1 MSFSYSG
8 GIITQTGT
16 DTDLTGLSGLTG
28 VTTNSY
34 QEHTIYK
41 LDYQLK
47 ITGNLTHNANEYI
60 EFSVTGPDQPILVA
74 GGTFVV
80 YGYITNEALSAN
92 LGRPQILALKTP
104 THSWQELYGLR
115 INANSSVTLNGA
127 YIKINGAIN
136 TMASTAAFTSNLGC
150 YEGGTASDGNL
161 SMFRAQFGGN
171 IDVNGF
177 IALNMTNA
185 LTQSASLSL
194 DDFSPRQNQEGLLI
208 TTGSSYKT
216 INNYN
221 PVNCVKDVG
230 YFGGSRYLVYGFS
243 NVAPKCGAHINRSTP
258 SGEGRFELRKII
270 NFTIKDLSGSNL
282 SSVKVFMSDTNQ
294 PTTRDYSRSNYLSLI
309 TGNQILTEETYLQQ
323 TAADGT
329 ASINKIL
336 SYNAMYSNETVG
348 TNSSPVENLYK
359 TKASDHE
366 YKDDAFLCS
375 YLFQL
380 AKIADIDLTG
390 LGQENVEGILLPDIN
405 ITEQNTATV
414 GAYST
419 INNSAQLY
427 DKAKANL
434 FDNFAGET
442 QTTVTRSGNLID
454 CRALNVNIDATASQA
469 FNLSGNTLTIK
480 ASDFSDDM
488 ITTGLITLSNGAVFS
503 GTRTDANG
511 TIVPDS
517 VLTLTGL
524 KANSEVRV
532 YTAGTT
538 TEIAGVENSG
548 TTFTDATIAVNSV
561 DIVIHNVSYEYQKIE
576 AADTS
581 GNLTLPIQQRFD
593 RNYSNG

>member
-60 EFSVTGPDQPILVA
+60 EFSVTGPDQPIVVA

-80 YGYITNEALSAN
+80 YGYITNEDLSAN

-104 THSWQELYGLR
+104 TYSWQELYGLR

-136 TMASTAAFTSNLGC
+136 TMASTAEFTSNQGC

-161 SMFRAQFGGN
+161 SMFRSQFGGT

-185 LTQSASLSL
+185 LTQSTSLSL
-194 DDFSPRQNQEGLLI
+194 DGFSPRQNQEGLLI

-230 YFGGSRYLVYGFS
+230 YYGGSQYLVYGFS

-258 SGEGRFELRKII
+258 TGEGRFELRKII

-294 PTTRDYSRSNYLSLI
+294 PTTRDYSRSNYISLI
-309 TGNQILTEETYLQQ
+309 TSNQILTEETYLQQ
-323 TAADGT
+323 TASDGT

-336 SYNAMYSNETVG
+336 AYNAMFSNENVG

-359 TKASDHE
+359 TKASDHQ
-366 YKDDAFLCS
+366 YKDDAFLCG

-390 LGQENVEGILLPDIN
+390 FGQENVEGILLPDIN

-419 INNSAQLY
+419 INDSAQLY

-469 FNLSGNTLTIK
+469 FNISGNTLTIK

-488 ITTGLITLSNGAVFS
+488 TTTGVITLSNGATFS

-511 TIVPDS
+511 TVSPDS

-524 KANSEVRV
+524 QANSEVRV

-548 TTFTDATIAVNSV
+548 TTFV
-561 DIVIHNVSYEYQKIE
+561 D
-576 AADTS
+576 
-581 GNLTLPIQQRFD
+581 
-593 RNYSNG
+593 